1 MNTDPILLLLFLILA
16 FLLITSF
23 VFSALETALV
33 ALSRHRLKALAEGN
47 PGKSVGI
54 QRWLDDPN
62 RMLTTQLIAINATN
76 MTAAIVTE
84 HIAQMI
90 LIDMLKWPEWTSSVF
105 ALGIVSV
112 IVIEFCEIIPKVL
125 AYNAAESWVLR
136 LIRPLTF
143 LDTILTPVGQAFM
156 GFGAWFIKA
165 LGGEIK
171 QERPLMTETE
181 ILRFVKTG
189 EKQGLIDEDERE
201 MIQSVFQF
209 GDTEVKEI
217 MVPRPDM
224 VAAPLPITVAEMA
237 AFMQQASH
245 SRIPVYQDNIDNIV
259 GVVNSRQLMYA
270 LKEGRDNDDV
280 RSIMHGP
287 YFVPE
292 TKKLDDLLEELQQ
305 KRLHMAIAVDEYGDT
320 AGLVTMEDLLEEI
333 VGEIR
338 DEYDTEEPLY
348 RWLGDNSIRVD
359 ARITIYE
366 LNEIMQTDLPE
377 DESFDTLGGFLFDL
391 MGKVP
396 RRGDNA
402 EYKDYDFV
410 VERMSGRRISSV
422 LIRKKPPEGK
432 ISDLSEDAPES

>member
-1 MNTDPILLLLFLILA
+1 M
-16 FLLITSF
+16 
-23 VFSALETALV
+23 
-33 ALSRHRLKALAEGN
+33 SRHRLKILADEN
-47 PGKSVGI
+47 PAKSVGI
-54 QRWLDDPN
+54 RRWLDDPN
-62 RMLTTQLIAINATN
+62 RMLTTLLIGINLVN

-84 HIAQMI
+84 HIAQKI
-90 LIDMLKWPEWTSSVF
+90 LIDMLHWPEWTSSVF
-105 ALGIVSV
+105 ALGIVS
-112 IVIEFCEIIPKVL
+112 IMVIEFCEIIPKVM
-125 AYNAAESWVLR
+125 AYNAAETWAMR
-136 LIRPLTF
+136 LIRPLT
-143 LDTILTPVGQAFM
+143 LIDSILTPVGRLMMLSAN
-156 GFGAWFIKA
+156 WVIKMF
-165 LGGEIK
+165 GGET
-171 QERPLMTETE
+171 ERKSPLMTESE

-217 MVPRPDM
+217 MIPRPDM

-270 LKEGRDNDDV
+270 LKEGRDNEDV

-348 RWLGDNSIRVD
+348 RWLGGNSMRVD

-366 LNEIMQTDLPE
+366 LNEILQTDLPE

-396 RRGDNA
+396 RRGDSA